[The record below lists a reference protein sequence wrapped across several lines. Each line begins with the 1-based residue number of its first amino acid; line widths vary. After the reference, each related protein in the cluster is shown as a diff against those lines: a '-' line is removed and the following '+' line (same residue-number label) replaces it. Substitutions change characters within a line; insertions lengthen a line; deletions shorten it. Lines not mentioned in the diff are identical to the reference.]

1 MNTKRLLPIIITL
14 CLCTASAAQD
24 IIITKDAR
32 KIEAE
37 SIEVTPRFIKYKIFG
52 KPFLPEV
59 SIPVKEVEAI
69 YYENGD
75 IFGDTIADVIISR
88 KAKRPFI
95 SGNTIHWRI
104 GSTFSYDDK
113 HYLNS
118 FDPLRVSMGLQM
130 HDYFFAGMGVGFSYF
145 PDVVFETGEE
155 TFETVTENGIE
166 TIINEY
172 FDQIPQYKYS
182 VFGVIHLSLPITK
195 KIIPF
200 LDIEGGISLSSRG
213 WNDEIYCSPFVSG
226 GLGFCFSHI
235 EISGGYE
242 LFKAP
247 LDRLYKPYQGWDYF
261 EETNHPKGNLNFG
274 NFYVKIEAK
283 IGYLNN

>member
-1 MNTKRLLPIIITL
+1 MKITRLLPIILSL
-14 CLCTASAAQD
+14 CFCTAAAAQD
-24 IIITKDAR
+24 FIITKDGR

-37 SIEVTPRFIKYKIFG
+37 SIEVSPRFIKYKVYG
-52 KPFLPEV
+52 KPFLPSTTI
-59 SIPVKEVEAI
+59 SIKEVKAI
-69 YYENGD
+69 YFETGNIY
-75 IFGDTIADVIISR
+75 GDTVSDVNIAR

-104 GSTFSYDDK
+104 GSTFSYDDR

-145 PDVVFETGEE
+145 PDNVFGSGVESFETL
-155 TFETVTENGIE
+155 TENGIE
-166 TIINEY
+166 TTYNDY
-172 FDQIPQYKYS
+172 FDQIPQFKYS
-182 VFGVIHLSLPITK
+182 VFGVVHLSLPITK

-200 LDIEGGISLSSRG
+200 LDIEGGLSLCSRG
-213 WNDEIYCSPFVSG
+213 WNDEIYYSPFVSG

-235 EISGGYE
+235 EISCGYE
-242 LFKAP
+242 LFKLP
-247 LDRLYKPYQGWDYF
+247 LDRLYKPYQDWEYF
-261 EETNHPKGNLNFG
+261 DESNHPNGNLNFG
-274 NFYVKIEAK
+274 NVYVKIEAK

>member
-1 MNTKRLLPIIITL
+1 MKITRLLPIIFTL
-14 CLCTASAAQD
+14 CFCTAAAAQD

-37 SIEVTPRFIKYKIFG
+37 SIEVSPRFIKYKVYG
-52 KPFLPEV
+52 KPFLPSV
-59 SIPVKEVEAI
+59 TIPMKEVEAI

-75 IFGDTIADVIISR
+75 IFGDTISNIYLPR

-95 SGNTIHWRI
+95 TGNTIHWRI
-104 GSTFSYDDK
+104 GSTFSYDDR

-118 FDPLRVSMGLQM
+118 FDPLRVSGGLQM
-130 HDYFFAGMGVGFSYF
+130 HDYFFAGLGVGFSYF
-145 PDVVFETGEE
+145 PDIVLESGVEP
-155 TFETVTENGIE
+155 FETVTPSGTE
-166 TIINEY
+166 IINEEY

-182 VFGVIHLSLPITK
+182 VFGVVHLSMPITK

-200 LDIEGGISLSSRG
+200 LDLEGGISLSSRG
-213 WNDEIYCSPFVSG
+213 WNDEIYCSPFVSA

-242 LFKAP
+242 LFKMP
-247 LDRLYKPYQGWDYF
+247 LDRLYKPYQDWDYF
-261 EETNHPKGNLNFG
+261 EESNHPNGSLTFG
-274 NFYVKIEAK
+274 NVYIKIEAK